1 MSAWPEGWG
10 QTPPLTLAAAPPP
23 GLAAS
28 AEQTIG
34 DSGELWA
41 GWDLSEEPSTGAGG
55 ARARLSTPDLA
66 ARRWPPVARPARG
79 LSVPALVELGGGRAL
94 GWAPHPSQAQHGLWS
109 RSEGAAPAPRMEEWT
124 AAPPGRRSG
133 QQRVRGRHGEGRAPR
148 GRQHRCVHSA
158 ELPGSSSRLPPAHL
172 GPALPLS
179 ESWVLLGGSTCSK
192 APRAGDLRTPKSTG
206 SGPQTRRAVA
216 RRGGGCVSLSP
227 ALSPGPGWAV
237 PCRPPGRLCLS
248 GGELGLFPNQAQAR
262 PCGRPSG

>member
-55 ARARLSTPDLA
+55 ARARLSTPDPA

-133 QQRVRGRHGEGRAPR
+133 QQRPQDGGVDGSVCAGATGKAGRHGEGNTGVSILPSSLAP
-148 GRQHRCVHSA
+148 A
-158 ELPGSSSRLPPAHL
+158 PGYH
-172 GPALPLS
+172 PLT
-179 ESWVLLGGSTCSK
+179 WGLLC
-192 APRAGDLRTPKSTG
+192 P
-206 SGPQTRRAVA
+206 
-216 RRGGGCVSLSP
+216 
-227 ALSPGPGWAV
+227 
-237 PCRPPGRLCLS
+237 
-248 GGELGLFPNQAQAR
+248 
-262 PCGRPSG
+262 